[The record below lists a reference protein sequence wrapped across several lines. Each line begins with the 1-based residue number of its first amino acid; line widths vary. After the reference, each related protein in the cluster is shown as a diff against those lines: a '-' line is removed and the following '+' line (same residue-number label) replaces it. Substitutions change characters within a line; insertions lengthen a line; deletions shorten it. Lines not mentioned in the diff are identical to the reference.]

1 MLSVPIIARVVSLIP
16 GCKRVYSIQHC
27 VIKFVSDFRQVDV
40 FFKGT
45 LIFSTN
51 KTIFLI
57 YSKKVKKKIIQ
68 TVIYL
73 AHAKVNERDL
83 HDSSL

>member
-57 YSKKVKKKIIQ
+57 YSKKIKKKIYPSKNPKNTFYTI
-68 TVIYL
+68 
-73 AHAKVNERDL
+73 K
-83 HDSSL
+83 SSLTLAY